1 MNKTVKIILGIVV
14 LILLVFVLKYF
25 KDSNAKEVVD
35 YKTELPFYSS
45 LDTKIVATGKLNP
58 EEEIELKPQISGIV
72 DQIFVEEG
80 DLVRKGDLIAKI
92 RVVPNEQ
99 ALVSAK
105 SRISTVKLTFEN
117 AKTLFNRN
125 KTLFEK
131 GVISKQDFENS
142 ELSLNQA
149 EENFNQSKND
159 YQIIKRGSLSG
170 GSSANT
176 TIVAQISGTVL
187 EIPVREGDQVIQS
200 NNFNAGTTIATIAD
214 MSKMIFE
221 GKVDESEVGKLEEGK
236 DIVVI
241 LGAINEKEFP
251 ATLTFVAPKG
261 VEQNG
266 AVQFTVKADVKIESS
281 TKIRAGYSANAE
293 IEIESKDSVLVIK
306 EALLQFNRIT
316 EKSFVE
322 VLKDNGNFEIK
333 KVEIGLSDGINVEIL
348 SGLKMED
355 KVKGVIYNMLITRN
369 YHVKDKEEFMN
380 SVDNYLT
387 HKENNPNEKI
397 YGASSRIS
405 TSSGAIY

>member
-1 MNKTVKIILGIVV
+1 MNKTVKIILGIFV
-14 LILLVFVLKYF
+14 LILLVVVLKYF

-35 YKTELPFYSS
+35 YKTEQPFYSS
-45 LDTKIVATGKLNP
+45 LDTKTVATGKLNP

-99 ALVSAK
+99 ALGSAK
-105 SRISTVKLTFEN
+105 SRINSAKLSYEN
-117 AKTLFNRN
+117 AQTLFGRN
-125 KTLFEK
+125 KLLFEK

-142 ELSLNQA
+142 ELSLNQ
-149 EENFNQSKND
+149 SKESYAQAQDD
-159 YQIIKRGSLSG
+159 YKIIKQGSLSG

-176 TIVAQISGTVL
+176 NIIAQIPGTIL

-236 DIVVI
+236 DIKVI
-241 LGAINEKEFP
+241 LGAIAEKEFP
-251 ATLTFVAPKG
+251 AVLTFVAPKG
-261 VEQNG
+261 VEENG
-266 AVQFTVKADVKIESS
+266 AVQFTIKADVAIEAS

-306 EALLQFNRIT
+306 EALLQFNRIS
-316 EKSFVE
+316 EKPFVE
-322 VLKDNGNFEIK
+322 LRAEDGTFSK
-333 KVEIGLSDGINVEIL
+333 KNVTIGLSDGINVEITE
-348 SGLKMED
+348 GVEED
-355 KVKGVIYNMLITRN
+355 DQIKVWNKAF
-369 YHVKDKEEFMN
+369 E
-380 SVDNYLT
+380 
-387 HKENNPNEKI
+387 ENNDEDDEDDE
-397 YGASSRIS
+397 
-405 TSSGAIY
+405 

>member
-1 MNKTVKIILGIVV
+1 MNKTVKIILGIFV
-14 LILLVFVLKYF
+14 LILLVVVLKYF

-45 LDTKIVATGKLNP
+45 LDTKTVATGKLNP

-99 ALVSAK
+99 ALGSAK
-105 SRISTVKLTFEN
+105 SRINSARLSFEN
-117 AKTLFNRN
+117 AQTLFDRN
-125 KTLFEK
+125 KLLFEK

-149 EENFNQSKND
+149 KESYAQAQDD
-159 YQIIKRGSLSG
+159 YKIIKQGSLSG

-176 TIVAQISGTVL
+176 TIIAQIPGTIL

-236 DIVVI
+236 DIKVI
-241 LGAINEKEFP
+241 LGAITEKEFP
-251 ATLTFVAPKG
+251 AVLTFVAPKG
-261 VEQNG
+261 VEENG
-266 AVQFTVKADVKIESS
+266 AVQFTIKADVAIEAH

-316 EKSFVE
+316 EKPFVE
-322 VLKDNGNFEIK
+322 LRQEDGTFSK
-333 KVEIGLSDGINVEIL
+333 KNVTTGLSDGINIEITAGVEEGDQI
-348 SGLKMED
+348 
-355 KVKGVIYNMLITRN
+355 KVWNKAS
-369 YHVKDKEEFMN
+369 E
-380 SVDNYLT
+380 
-387 HKENNPNEKI
+387 ENNDEDDEDDE
-397 YGASSRIS
+397 
-405 TSSGAIY
+405 

>member
-1 MNKTVKIILGIVV
+1 MNKTVKIILGIVL

-35 YKTELPFYSS
+35 YKTELPFYST

-99 ALVSAK
+99 ALGSAK
-105 SRISTVKLTFEN
+105 SRINTARLSFEN
-117 AKTLFNRN
+117 AQTLFNRN

-142 ELSLNQA
+142 ELSLNQSK
-149 EENFNQSKND
+149 ESYDQSKDD
-159 YQIIKRGSLSG
+159 YQIIKQGSLSG

-176 TIVAQISGTVL
+176 TIVAQIPGTVL

-200 NNFNAGTTIATIAD
+200 NNFNAGTTIATVAD
-214 MSKMIFE
+214 MSQMIFE

-251 ATLTFVAPKG
+251 AVLTFVAPKG
-261 VEQNG
+261 IEQNG
-266 AVQFTVKADVKIESS
+266 AVQFTIKADVDIDSS
-281 TKIRAGYSANAE
+281 TRIRAGYSANAE
-293 IEIESKDSVLVIK
+293 IELESKDSVLVIK

-316 EKSFVE
+316 EKPFVE
-322 VLKDNGNFEIK
+322 LLKENGRFQTKN
-333 KVEIGLSDGINVEIL
+333 VEIGISDGINVEIIE
-348 SGLKMED
+348 GVKEGD
-355 KVKGVIYNMLITRN
+355 EIKVWNKAS
-369 YHVKDKEEFMN
+369 E
-380 SVDNYLT
+380 
-387 HKENNPNEKI
+387 ENNDEDDEDDE
-397 YGASSRIS
+397 
-405 TSSGAIY
+405 

>member
-1 MNKTVKIILGIVV
+1 MNKTVKIILGIVL

-35 YKTELPFYSS
+35 YKTELPFYST

-80 DLVRKGDLIAKI
+80 DLVQKGDLIAKI

-99 ALVSAK
+99 ALGSAK
-105 SRISTVKLTFEN
+105 SRINTARLSFEN
-117 AKTLFNRN
+117 AQTLFNRN

-142 ELSLNQA
+142 ELSLNQSK
-149 EENFNQSKND
+149 ESYDQSKDD
-159 YQIIKRGSLSG
+159 YQIIKQGSLSG

-176 TIVAQISGTVL
+176 NIVAQIAGTVL

-251 ATLTFVAPKG
+251 AVLTFVAPKG
-261 VEQNG
+261 VEENG
-266 AVQFTVKADVKIESS
+266 AVQFTIKADVIIDSS

-293 IEIESKDSVLVIK
+293 IEIESKDSILVIK

-316 EKSFVE
+316 EKPFVE
-322 VLKDNGNFEIK
+322 LLEDNGTFK
-333 KVEIGLSDGINVEIL
+333 KKNIEIGLSDGINVEIID
-348 SGLKMED
+348 GVEKGD
-355 KVKGVIYNMLITRN
+355 KIKVWNKAS
-369 YHVKDKEEFMN
+369 E
-380 SVDNYLT
+380 
-387 HKENNPNEKI
+387 ENNEDEDEEDDE
-397 YGASSRIS
+397 
-405 TSSGAIY
+405 